1 MNPRANTGELTRTE
15 TVSPLTEN
23 YATASPF
30 HPDARYIYYGLKIS
44 TRSHRHHECRQT
56 CSDNQVHPQKVPCSH
71 TNPPLESLQSDSWWD
86 RLFQASWNWDSH
98 THMKQPCSFVNRG
111 TLSSRQSVC
120 SMCVCVYIYVCVYV
134 QEQLLL
140 GLWETRLY
148 RTLTPNHSCVSH
160 PFFPITCMCFQD
172 TCASLIDRA
181 ERVIN
186 RKGGRN
192 QQRL

>member
-44 TRSHRHHECRQT
+44 TRSRRHHECRQT

-71 TNPPLESLQSDSWWD
+71 TNPPLESLRSDSWWD

-120 SMCVCVYIYVCVYV
+120 SMCVYICVCLCARAAAPWSLGNEALSHTNT
-134 QEQLLL
+134 QPQLC
-140 GLWETRLY
+140 
-148 RTLTPNHSCVSH
+148 LTSFFSH
-160 PFFPITCMCFQD
+160 HVHVFPGYLCKSDWQ
-172 TCASLIDRA
+172 
-181 ERVIN
+181 
-186 RKGGRN
+186 GREGY
-192 QQRL
+192 